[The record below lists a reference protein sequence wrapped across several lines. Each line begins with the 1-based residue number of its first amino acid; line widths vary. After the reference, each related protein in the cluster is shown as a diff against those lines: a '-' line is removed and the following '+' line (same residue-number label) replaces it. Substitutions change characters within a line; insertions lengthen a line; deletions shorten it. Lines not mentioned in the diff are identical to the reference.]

1 MSKLVDKTKLQKLAQ
16 ALDTRAKNAV
26 EAEQTRATSIEQ
38 GLQTSINAINNETT
52 GILAKAK
59 KYADGL
65 NGTANGEIEKLKTK
79 DTELQNAIEAE
90 ATARTNA
97 INKLNGTAETEGSV
111 AKSIKDALDPVK
123 TDVSKN
129 KANITA
135 NAEALTTEE
144 ARAKAAEQANATAIS
159 KLNGL
164 DTVEG
169 SVAKSIKDA
178 LDPVKANVTANGD
191 AITALQGKVT
201 ANTKAITD
209 GDAATLNSAKK
220 YADKAISDLIDSAP
234 EDRNTLNKLS
244 EAIKANKDVYDGYV
258 TTVNAQ
264 LAKKVDK
271 VAGSRLITEDEA
283 KKFAAKAETSDVNDA
298 LATAKQFT
306 TDEVAK
312 VNSANNAVTQRVTT
326 LEGVV
331 GKAAVPGEG
340 GVEGTPATGL
350 VKNVA
355 DLQAKNKTQ
364 DTAIEGAQ
372 TTADNAVA
380 AAAAAQKQADKG
392 VTDAAAAKKQ
402 ADKGVADAAAAQAD
416 VDAVKAQLGTG
427 GTSGLSKD
435 IKANT
440 DAIAAINNAETGI
453 LATSK
458 KYTDDKIGDLTTT
471 VNANKKAIS
480 TEEARAKAAEKANAD
495 AISKL
500 NGTAET
506 DGSVAKSIADALA
519 DYTDTTNMKAF
530 VASVVNT
537 LALTMEDDKV
547 KLKLGGVDGVTVTE
561 TSLDLCTDADI
572 TEIIT
577 SLDTPVIPA

>member
-26 EAEQTRATSIEQ
+26 EAEQTRATGVEQ

-59 KYADGL
+59 EYADGL
-65 NGTANGEIEKLKTK
+65 NGTSNGEIEKLKTK

-123 TDVSKN
+123 ADVSKN

-135 NAEALTTEE
+135 NTEALTTEE
-144 ARAKAAEQANATAIS
+144 ARAKAAEQANATAIA

-178 LDPVKANVTANGD
+178 LDPVKANVTSNGE

-209 GDAATLNSAKK
+209 GDAATLTSAKK

-271 VAGSRLITEDEA
+271 VEGSRLITEDEA
-283 KKFAAKAETSDVNDA
+283 KKFAAKAETSDVSDA
-298 LATAKQFT
+298 LASAKQFT

-312 VNSANNAVTQRVTT
+312 VNSANNAVTQRVTK

-331 GKAAVPGEG
+331 GKAAEGENA
-340 GVEGTPATGL
+340 ATGL

-355 DLQAKNKTQ
+355 DLQAKNKSQ

-372 TTADNAVA
+372 STADNAVA

-392 VTDAAAAKKQ
+392 VADAAAAKKQ
-402 ADKGVADAAAAQAD
+402 ADKGVADAAAAQTD
-416 VDAVKAQLGTG
+416 VDALKAQLGTG

-458 KYTDDKIGDLTTT
+458 KYTDDKIGDVTTT

-495 AISKL
+495 AIAKL

-561 TSLDLCTDADI
+561 TSLDLCTDEDI

-577 SLDTPVIPA
+577 SLDAPATV

>member
-1 MSKLVDKTKLQKLAQ
+1 MSKLVDKAKLQKLAQ

-26 EAEQTRATSIEQ
+26 EAEQTRATGVEQ

-59 KYADGL
+59 EYADGL
-65 NGTANGEIEKLKTK
+65 NGTAGGEIEKLKTK

-90 ATARTNA
+90 ATARTEA

-123 TDVSKN
+123 ADVAKN

-135 NAEALTTEE
+135 NADAITAEE
-144 ARAKAAEQANATAIS
+144 SRARAAEQANANAIT

-178 LDPVKANVTANGD
+178 LDPVKANVAANGES
-191 AITALQGKVT
+191 ITALQGKVA

-209 GDAATLNSAKK
+209 GDAATLKSANA
-220 YADKAISDLIDSAP
+220 YADKAISNLIDSAP

-264 LAKKVDK
+264 LATKVDK
-271 VAGSRLITEDEA
+271 VTGSRLITEDEA
-283 KKFAAKAETSDVNDA
+283 KKFAAKAETSDVADA
-298 LATAKQFT
+298 LSTAKQFT

-312 VNSANNAVTQRVTT
+312 VNSANTAVAGRVTK

-331 GKAAVPGEG
+331 GKAAEGEN
-340 GVEGTPATGL
+340 PATGL

-355 DLQAKNKTQ
+355 DLQAKNKSQ

-372 TTADNAVA
+372 TTADSAVA

-392 VTDAAAAKKQ
+392 VTDAAAA
-402 ADKGVADAAAAQAD
+402 QAD
-416 VDAVKAQLGTG
+416 VDAIKAQLGTG

-458 KYTDDKIGDLTTT
+458 KYTDEKIGDLTTT
-471 VNANKKAIS
+471 VNANKAAIS
-480 TEEARAKAAEKANAD
+480 AEETRAKKAEKANAD
-495 AISKL
+495 AIAKL

-506 DGSVAKSIADALA
+506 EGSVAKSIADALV

-572 TEIIT
+572 NEIIAG
-577 SLDTPVIPA
+577 LDA

>member
-26 EAEQTRATSIEQ
+26 EAEQTRATGVEQ

-59 KYADGL
+59 EYADGL
-65 NGTANGEIEKLKTK
+65 NGTAGGEIEKLKAK
-79 DTELQNAIEAE
+79 DTELQTAIEAE
-90 ATARTNA
+90 ATARTAA

-123 TDVSKN
+123 GDVTKN
-129 KANITA
+129 KTSITA
-135 NAEALTTEE
+135 NTEAITAEE
-144 ARAKAAEQANATAIS
+144 ARARAAEQANANAIT

-178 LDPVKANVTANGD
+178 LDPVKANVATNGES
-191 AITALQGKVT
+191 ITALQGKVA

-209 GDAATLNSAKK
+209 GDAATLASAKK
-220 YADKAISDLIDSAP
+220 YADKAVSDLIDSAP

-271 VAGSRLITEDEA
+271 VEGSRLITEDEA
-283 KKFAAKAETSDVNDA
+283 KKFAAKAEKSDVDDA
-298 LATAKQFT
+298 LSTAKQFT

-312 VNSANNAVTQRVTT
+312 VNSANTAVTGRVTK

-331 GKAAVPGEG
+331 GKAAEGEN
-340 GVEGTPATGL
+340 PATGL

-355 DLQAKNKTQ
+355 DLQAKNTAQ

-372 TTADNAVA
+372 TTADSAVA

-392 VTDAAAAKKQ
+392 VADAAAAKKQ
-402 ADKGVADAAAAQAD
+402 ADKGVTDAAAAQAD
-416 VDAVKAQLGTG
+416 VDAIKAQLGTG

-458 KYTDDKIGDLTTT
+458 KYTDEKIGDLTTT
-471 VNANKKAIS
+471 VNANKAAIS
-480 TEEARAKAAEKANAD
+480 AEEARAKKAEKANAD
-495 AISKL
+495 AIAKL

-506 DGSVAKSIADALA
+506 DGSVAKSIADALV

-561 TSLDLCTDADI
+561 TSLDLCTDEDI
-572 TEIIT
+572 TEIIAG
-577 SLDTPVIPA
+577 LDAQ

>member
-26 EAEQTRATSIEQ
+26 EAEQTRATGVEQ

-59 KYADGL
+59 EYADGL
-65 NGTANGEIEKLKTK
+65 NGTSNGEIEKLKTK

-97 INKLNGTAETEGSV
+97 INKLNGTAETDGSV

-123 TDVSKN
+123 ADVTKN
-129 KANITA
+129 KASITA
-135 NAEALTTEE
+135 NTEAITAEESR
-144 ARAKAAEQANATAIS
+144 ARAAEQANAAALT

-178 LDPVKANVTANGD
+178 LDPVKTNVSANGD
-191 AITALQGKVT
+191 AITALQGKVA
-201 ANTKAITD
+201 ANTKDITD
-209 GDAATLNSAKK
+209 GDAATLTSAKK
-220 YADKAISDLIDSAP
+220 YADTAISNLIDSAP

-264 LAKKVDK
+264 LATKVDK

-283 KKFAAKAETSDVNDA
+283 KKFAAKAETSDVSDA
-298 LATAKQFT
+298 LASAKQFT

-312 VNSANNAVTQRVTT
+312 VNSANTAVTQRVTT

-392 VTDAAAAKKQ
+392 V
-402 ADKGVADAAAAQAD
+402 ADAAAAQAD

-458 KYTDDKIGDLTTT
+458 KYTDEKIGDLTTT

-480 TEEARAKAAEKANAD
+480 TEEARAKAAEKVNAD
-495 AISKL
+495 AIAKL

>member
-26 EAEQTRATSIEQ
+26 EAEQTRATGVEQ

-59 KYADGL
+59 EYADGL
-65 NGTANGEIEKLKTK
+65 NGTSNGEIEKLKTK

-123 TDVSKN
+123 ADVTKN
-129 KANITA
+129 KASITA
-135 NAEALTTEE
+135 NTEAITAEE
-144 ARAKAAEQANATAIS
+144 ARARAAEQANAAALT

-178 LDPVKANVTANGD
+178 LDPVKTNVSANGD
-191 AITALQGKVT
+191 AITALQGKVA
-201 ANTKAITD
+201 ANAKAITD
-209 GDAATLNSAKK
+209 GDAATLKSAKQ

-264 LAKKVDK
+264 LATKVDK

-283 KKFAAKAETSDVNDA
+283 KKFAAKAETSDVADA
-298 LATAKQFT
+298 LSTAKQFT

-312 VNSANNAVTQRVTT
+312 VNSANSAVTQRVTT

-340 GVEGTPATGL
+340 GAEGTPATGL

-380 AAAAAQKQADKG
+380 AAAAAQ
-392 VTDAAAAKKQ
+392 KQ

-458 KYTDDKIGDLTTT
+458 KYTDEKIGDLTTT

-480 TEEARAKAAEKANAD
+480 TEEARAKAAEKVNAD
-495 AISKL
+495 AIAKL

-561 TSLDLCTDADI
+561 TSLDLCTDEDI
-572 TEIIT
+572 TEIING
-577 SLDTPVIPA
+577 LDAPATV

>member
-16 ALDTRAKNAV
+16 ALDTRAKTAV
-26 EAEQTRATSIEQ
+26 EAEQTRATGVEQ

-59 KYADGL
+59 EYADGL
-65 NGTANGEIEKLKTK
+65 NGTAGGEIEKLKAK

-90 ATARTNA
+90 STARTAA

-123 TDVSKN
+123 ADVTKN
-129 KANITA
+129 KTSITA
-135 NAEALTTEE
+135 NTDAITAEE
-144 ARAKAAEQANATAIS
+144 ARARAAEQANANAIT

-178 LDPVKANVTANGD
+178 LDPVKANVATNGES
-191 AITALQGKVT
+191 ITALQGKVA
-201 ANTKAITD
+201 ANTKSITD
-209 GDAATLNSAKK
+209 GDAATLKSANA
-220 YADKAISDLIDSAP
+220 YADKAISNLIDSAP

-271 VAGSRLITEDEA
+271 VTGSRLITEDEA
-283 KKFAAKAETSDVNDA
+283 KKFAAKAEKSDVDDA
-298 LATAKQFT
+298 LSTAKQFT

-312 VNSANNAVTQRVTT
+312 VNSANTAIAGRVTK

-331 GKAAVPGEG
+331 GKAAEGENA
-340 GVEGTPATGL
+340 ATGL

-355 DLQAKNKTQ
+355 DLQAKNKSQ

-372 TTADNAVA
+372 TTADSAVA

-402 ADKGVADAAAAQAD
+402 ADKGVTDAAAAQAD
-416 VDAVKAQLGTG
+416 VDAIKAQLGTG

-458 KYTDDKIGDLTTT
+458 KYTDEKIGDLTTT
-471 VNANKKAIS
+471 VNANKAAIS
-480 TEEARAKAAEKANAD
+480 AEEARAKKAEKANAD
-495 AISKL
+495 AIAKL

-506 DGSVAKSIADALA
+506 DGSVAKSIADALV

-572 TEIIT
+572 NEIIAG
-577 SLDTPVIPA
+577 LDA

>member
-26 EAEQTRATSIEQ
+26 EAEQTRATGVEQ

-59 KYADGL
+59 EYADGL
-65 NGTANGEIEKLKTK
+65 NGTSNGEIEKLKTK

-123 TDVSKN
+123 ADVSKN

-135 NAEALTTEE
+135 NSEALTTEE
-144 ARAKAAEQANATAIS
+144 ARAKAAEQANATAIA

-178 LDPVKANVTANGD
+178 LDPVKANVTTNGES
-191 AITALQGKVT
+191 ITALQGKVT

-209 GDAATLNSAKK
+209 GDVATLTSAKK

-271 VAGSRLITEDEA
+271 VEGSRLITEDEA
-283 KKFAAKAETSDVNDA
+283 KKFAAKAETSDVSDA
-298 LATAKQFT
+298 LASAKQFT

-312 VNSANNAVTQRVTT
+312 VNSANNAVTQRVTK

-331 GKAAVPGEG
+331 GKAAEGENA
-340 GVEGTPATGL
+340 ATGL

-372 TTADNAVA
+372 STADNAVA

-392 VTDAAAAKKQ
+392 VADAAAAKKQ
-402 ADKGVADAAAAQAD
+402 ADKGVADAAAAQTD
-416 VDAVKAQLGTG
+416 VDALKAQLGTG

-458 KYTDDKIGDLTTT
+458 KYTDEKIGDLTTT

-480 TEEARAKAAEKANAD
+480 TEEARAKAAEKVNAD
-495 AISKL
+495 AIAKL

-577 SLDTPVIPA
+577 SLDAPATA

>member
-26 EAEQTRATSIEQ
+26 EAEQTRATGVEQ

-59 KYADGL
+59 EYADGL
-65 NGTANGEIEKLKTK
+65 NGTAGGEIEKLKAK
-79 DTELQNAIEAE
+79 DTELQTAIEAE
-90 ATARTNA
+90 ATARTAA

-123 TDVSKN
+123 GDVIKN
-129 KANITA
+129 KASITA
-135 NAEALTTEE
+135 NTEAITAEE
-144 ARAKAAEQANATAIS
+144 ARARAAEQANANAIT

-178 LDPVKANVTANGD
+178 LDPVKANVATNGES
-191 AITALQGKVT
+191 ITALQGKVA

-209 GDAATLNSAKK
+209 GDAATLKSAKA
-220 YADKAISDLIDSAP
+220 YADKAVSDLIDSAP

-271 VAGSRLITEDEA
+271 VEGSRLITEDEA
-283 KKFAAKAETSDVNDA
+283 KKFAAKAEKSDVDDA
-298 LATAKQFT
+298 LSTAKQFT

-312 VNSANNAVTQRVTT
+312 VNSANTAVTGRVTK

-331 GKAAVPGEG
+331 GKAAEGEN
-340 GVEGTPATGL
+340 PATGL

-355 DLQAKNKTQ
+355 DLQAKNVAQ

-372 TTADNAVA
+372 TTADSAVA

-402 ADKGVADAAAAQAD
+402 ADKGVTDAAAAQAD
-416 VDAVKAQLGTG
+416 VNALKAQVGTG

-458 KYTDDKIGDLTTT
+458 KYTDEKIGDLTTT
-471 VNANKKAIS
+471 VNANKAAIS
-480 TEEARAKAAEKANAD
+480 AEEARAKKAEKANAD
-495 AISKL
+495 AIAKL

-506 DGSVAKSIADALA
+506 DGSVAKSIADALV

-561 TSLDLCTDADI
+561 TSLDLCTDEDI
-572 TEIIT
+572 TEIIAG
-577 SLDTPVIPA
+577 LDAQ